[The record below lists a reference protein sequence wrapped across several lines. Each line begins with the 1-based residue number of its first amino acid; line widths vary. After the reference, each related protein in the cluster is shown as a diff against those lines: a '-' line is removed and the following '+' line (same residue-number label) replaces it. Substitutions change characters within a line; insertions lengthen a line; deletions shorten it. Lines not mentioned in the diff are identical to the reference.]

1 MRLDFLS
8 VSVSM
13 IFLRLHL
20 RKLTVLFALW
30 VFSLGAHAQDDTWK
44 WGVYAGK
51 YYDTEPAGFV
61 NGRADFKEQYL
72 LAVTATKPVWTSK
85 NWPIAIDWDFMV
97 GQQGGLASLTEIAGA
112 PALRISG
119 FPWHE
124 VLRTDLRLAPL
135 GVSYTSSV
143 SPLEL
148 GAGGNGSQ
156 WLNFLFIELA
166 VSLPKQDRLELFAR
180 LHHRCS
186 IYDLINNYG
195 ANGQDFFTLGFR
207 TRF

>member
-1 MRLDFLS
+1 MSCSLNL
-8 VSVSM
+8 VNM
-13 IFLRLHL
+13 IWLRLL
-20 RKLTVLFALW
+20 LEKWKVLFVVCLFPLA
-30 VFSLGAHAQDDTWK
+30 VHAQDDTWK

-51 YYDTEPAGFV
+51 YYDTEPAGFI

-85 NWPIAIDWDFMV
+85 DWPLAIELDFMV
-97 GQQGGLASLTEIAGA
+97 GQQGGLASLTEIAVA

-119 FPWHE
+119 FPWRE

-135 GVSYTSSV
+135 GVSYTSSI
-143 SPLEL
+143 SSLEL

-156 WLNFLFIELA
+156 WLNFLFIDLA
-166 VSLPKQDRLELFAR
+166 VSSPNQDRFELFAR

-195 ANGQDFFTLGFR
+195 ANGQDFFALGFR
-207 TRF
+207 SRF

>member
-1 MRLDFLS
+1 MS
-8 VSVSM
+8 S
-13 IFLRLHL
+13 HL
-20 RKLTVLFALW
+20 NLINKMGLGLPLGKLKVLFALCL
-30 VFSLGAHAQDDTWK
+30 FSLGVYAQDDTWK

-72 LAVTATKPVWTSK
+72 LALTASKPVWTSK
-85 NWPIAIDWDFMV
+85 DWPIALEWDLML
-97 GQQGGLASLTEIAGA
+97 GQQGGLASITEIAAA
-112 PALRISG
+112 PTLRISG
-119 FPWHE
+119 FPWQE

-135 GVSYTSSV
+135 GVSYTSSI

-148 GAGGNGSQ
+148 GAGGNGSR

-166 VSLPKQDRLELFAR
+166 VSRPKQDRFELFAR

-195 ANGQDFFTLGFR
+195 ANGQDFFALGFR
-207 TRF
+207 SRF

>member
-1 MRLDFLS
+1 MSTSLNLINK
-8 VSVSM
+8 M
-13 IFLRLHL
+13 GLGLPL
-20 RKLTVLFALW
+20 GKWKLLFALCLFPL
-30 VFSLGAHAQDDTWK
+30 VVHAQSDTWK

-51 YYDTEPAGFV
+51 YFDTEPAGFV

-72 LAVTATKPVWTSK
+72 LAVTATKPAWNSRD
-85 NWPIAIDWDFMV
+85 WPIALEWDIML
-97 GQQGGLASLTEIAGA
+97 GQQGGLASITEIAAA

-119 FPWHE
+119 FPWQE

-135 GVSYTSSV
+135 GVSYTSRV

-148 GAGGNGSQ
+148 GVGGNGSQ
-156 WLNFLFIELA
+156 WLNFLFIEIA
-166 VSLPKQDRLELFAR
+166 VSRPKQDRFELFAR

-195 ANGQDFFTLGFR
+195 ANGQDFFALGLR
-207 TRF
+207 RRF

>member
-1 MRLDFLS
+1 MSSRLNLINK
-8 VSVSM
+8 M
-13 IFLRLHL
+13 GLGLPL
-20 RKLTVLFALW
+20 RKLKVLFALC
-30 VFSLGAHAQDDTWK
+30 FFPLGVHAQDETWK

-72 LAVTATKPVWTSK
+72 LAVTATKPAWTSK
-85 NWPIAIDWDFMV
+85 DWPIALEWDIML
-97 GQQGGLASLTEIAGA
+97 GQQGGLTSITEIAAA

-119 FPWHE
+119 FPWQE

-135 GVSYTSSV
+135 GVSYTSRI

-156 WLNFLFIELA
+156 WLNFLFIEIA
-166 VSLPKQDRLELFAR
+166 VSRPKQDRFELFAR

-195 ANGQDFFTLGFR
+195 ANGQDFFALGLR
-207 TRF
+207 SRF